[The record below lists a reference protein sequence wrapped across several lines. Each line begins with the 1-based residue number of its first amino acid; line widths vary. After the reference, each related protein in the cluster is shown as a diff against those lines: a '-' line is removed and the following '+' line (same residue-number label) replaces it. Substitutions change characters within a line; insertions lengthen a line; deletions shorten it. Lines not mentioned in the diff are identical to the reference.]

1 MDFRTNRFIT
11 KDLAQERQGRASEVD
26 SLQKQLS
33 QSAAEA
39 WLSCVAAGCGF
50 TTFPIF
56 LYLFVFFA
64 SNSYFKRWLCKWFC
78 RSHQDLEQES
88 LRRAREV
95 ETLERQLSTAAAD
108 AWLAARSAGLHHSI
122 FELGKGFIME

>member
-26 SLQKQLS
+26 NLQKQLS

-50 TTFPIF
+50 TTFLIF
-56 LYLFVFFA
+56 LYLFVFLHPIPTSKDGCANGFVDLTRIWNKNRYA
-64 SNSYFKRWLCKWFC
+64 EPGKWKRWSGSF
-78 RSHQDLEQES
+78 Q
-88 LRRAREV
+88 RR
-95 ETLERQLSTAAAD
+95 LQM
-108 AWLAARSAGLHHSI
+108 
-122 FELGKGFIME
+122 LG